1 MKSFTAFYQKYVSF
15 SGVNLKKIWN
25 DYFDKWKNL
34 YICDSDTANMWYE
47 KMEICSKLSSYFF
60 KCSMYWEEKISQSM
74 ETNINDY
81 LAKSWV
87 FDIKKITPS
96 QKWLI

>member
-1 MKSFTAFYQKYVSF
+1 MIPIQQICGMKN
-15 SGVNLKKIWN
+15 GNLFQIKQ
-25 DYFDKWKNL
+25 L
-34 YICDSDTANMWYE
+34 
-47 KMEICSKLSSYFF
+47 FF

-87 FDIKKITPS
+87 FDVKRITLGLR
-96 QKWLI
+96 WLI